1 MKSLWSDDD
10 ARACVAYYAERGV
23 GEDLALR
30 TYTSRLLGSVP
41 WLVMHGGGNTSVKT
55 QLPDLFGNPVDVLCI
70 KGSGRDLAVIEPD
83 GHPAVRRA
91 QLDQF
96 RKLASMS
103 DEDMVNAQR
112 QNLLDTSAP
121 NPSVETLLHA
131 YLPQKFIDHTHSV
144 VSTAIASLPDAETV
158 CARIF
163 GGRVAFVPY
172 IMPGFQ
178 LAKTA
183 GDVFDRNPGVQG
195 LLLAKH
201 GIFTM
206 GESAREAYELM
217 IEMVTIMERY
227 VAESGRDNAALTP
240 VSLPADPAPA
250 SAIFPILR
258 SLLAKYAPEGVPVRW
273 LLNHRSSH
281 RILRFVNGQGLDDY
295 GKRGVATPEQV
306 IRIKSGPAI
315 LPPAASSD
323 LTNWAAEAET
333 AISDFV
339 LDYQAY
345 FARHNARVGGIK
357 KPLDPLP
364 RVLAIPGFGIIGIGK
379 TAAEASVS
387 SDVAE
392 AWIDAVLDAEAV
404 GRFES
409 ITEAD
414 HFDMEYWSLEQ
425 AKLGKGAEKPL
436 ARQIVAVTGGGGAI
450 GQAVA
455 RAFAA
460 EGAEIAVLDRD
471 GDAAEATRKL
481 IGGRALAVTCDVT
494 DAADVTRAIAAVT
507 AHFGGLDILVSNAG
521 SASTGMMADMPDDV
535 LQQSFALNF
544 YGHQNMAR
552 AAVAV
557 MRIQGFGG
565 ALLFNVS
572 KQAVNPGANFGAYGT
587 AKAALL
593 ALVRQYA
600 LEHGADS
607 IRSNGVNADRIR
619 SGLLN
624 PEMIEARA
632 AARGVTPADYMAGN
646 ILGQEVTAQDVAQAF
661 VASARLAKTTGNIIT
676 VDGGNVAAML
686 R

>member
-1 MKSLWSDDD
+1 MKSLWSDED
-10 ARACVAYYAERGV
+10 ARACVAHYAAQGIN
-23 GEDLALR
+23 EDLALR

-55 QLPDLFGNPVDVLCI
+55 RLPDLFGDMVDVLCV

-91 QLDQF
+91 PLD
-96 RKLASMS
+96 RLRNLAAMS

-112 QNLLDTSAP
+112 QNLLDTTAP

-131 YLPQKFIDHTHSV
+131 YLPHKFIDHTHSV
-144 VSTAIASLPDAETV
+144 VSTAIACLPDAEAV

-163 GGRVAFVPY
+163 GGRVGFVPY

-183 GDVFDRNPGVQG
+183 AEVFERDPSVQG

-206 GESAREAYELM
+206 GETARDAYELM
-217 IEMVTIMERY
+217 IEMVTLMENY
-227 VAESGRDNAALTP
+227 VAENGRDNPAFAPVALPGETPSAADIFPL
-240 VSLPADPAPA
+240 LRGLLAEAAPA
-250 SAIFPILR
+250 
-258 SLLAKYAPEGVPVRW
+258 GVPRRW
-273 LLNHRSSH
+273 LLNHRTSP
-281 RILRFVNGQGLDDY
+281 RIRRFVDGAGLGDY
-295 GKRGVATPEQV
+295 GRRGVATPEQV
-306 IRIKSGPAI
+306 IRIKSAPAV
-315 LPPAASSD
+315 LPAVTTD
-323 LTNWAAEAET
+323 LDAWRRAAEA
-333 AISDFV
+333 AIGSFMAE
-339 LDYQAY
+339 YRAY
-345 FARHNARVGGIK
+345 FERHNARVGGIK
-357 KPLDPLP
+357 KALDPLP
-364 RVLAIPGFGIIGIGK
+364 RVLAIPGFGIVGIGK
-379 TAAEASVS
+379 TAVEASVS

-392 AWIDAVLDAEAV
+392 AWIDAVLDAESV

-409 ITEAD
+409 ISEAD

-436 ARQIVAVTGGGGAI
+436 ARQVVAITGGGGAI
-450 GQAVA
+450 GSAIA

-460 EGAEIAVLDRD
+460 EGAEVAVIDLDSA
-471 GDAAEATRKL
+471 AAERTRAT
-481 IGGRALAVTCDVT
+481 IGGRALALACDVT
-494 DAADVTRAIAAVT
+494 QPAAVSAAIDRVV

-521 SASTGMMADMPDDV
+521 SATTGMIAEMPEEV

-544 YGHQNMAR
+544 YGHQAMAQE
-552 AAVAV
+552 AVAV
-557 MRIQGFGG
+557 MKAQGFGG

-593 ALVRQYA
+593 ALLRQYA
-600 LEHGADS
+600 LEHGRDG

-619 SGLLN
+619 SGLLS

-632 AARGVTPADYMAGN
+632 AARGVSPADYMAGN
-646 ILGQEVTAQDVAQAF
+646 LLGQEVTADDVAHAF
-661 VASARLAKTTGNIIT
+661 VVSAKLTKTTGNVIT